1 MILYL
6 KNMVCDRCKLVTVAT
21 LERVGLHP
29 VRAEL
34 GAVEIA
40 EPALEPA
47 VKARLREEL
56 QAVGFELLDDKRS
69 RTVAGIKAAITRL
82 VRERDN
88 RLSGN
93 LSDYLQRELR
103 QDYGALSHLFSE
115 VEGTTVEQYY
125 IRQRIEMVKE
135 LLTYDELTLSEI
147 AFRLHYSSV
156 GYLSKQFK
164 QVTGMTP
171 TAFKR
176 LRPTRRPLD
185 EL

>member
-1 MILYL
+1 
-6 KNMVCDRCKLVTVAT
+6 MVCDRCKLVTVAT
-21 LERVGLHP
+21 LERLGLHP
-29 VRAEL
+29 VRVSL
-34 GAVEIA
+34 GEVEITESELA
-40 EPALEPA
+40 PEVKNRLEQE
-47 VKARLREEL
+47 LR
-56 QAVGFELLDDKRS
+56 AVGFELLDDKRS
-69 RTVAGIKAAITRL
+69 QTIARIKGAITRL
-82 VRERDN
+82 IRERDN
-88 RLSGN
+88 HLSGN
-93 LSDYLQRELR
+93 FSDYLQRELR

-115 VEGTTVEQYY
+115 VEGITLEQYY
-125 IRQRIEMVKE
+125 IRQRIELVKE

-176 LRPTRRPLD
+176 LRPARRPLD